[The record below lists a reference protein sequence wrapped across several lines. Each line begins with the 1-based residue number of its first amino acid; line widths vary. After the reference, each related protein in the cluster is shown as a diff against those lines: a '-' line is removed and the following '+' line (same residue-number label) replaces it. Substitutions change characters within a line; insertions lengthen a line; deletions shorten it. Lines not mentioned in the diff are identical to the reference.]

1 MANTRDFDIV
11 VYGATGFTGRLICEY
26 LNTSYGTGSGFT
38 WAIAGRNQ
46 EKLELLRDELG
57 LDKTIPLLVADTSD
71 QQALGAMVARTKVLL
86 SAVGPYQNYGS
97 DVVKACAEAGTDYL
111 DLCGE
116 PAWMK
121 EMIDAY
127 NESAKS
133 SGARIVFSCGFDSIP
148 SDLGIYCLQQAAI
161 EKFGRPMPRVK
172 GRVKAL
178 KGTASGGTVASF
190 MATMAAAKEKPEL
203 YAVLANPFALTGDF
217 TGPQQPDG
225 DKKVYDED
233 LQSWAAPFVMAT
245 INTKNVHRSNLLLDH
260 LYGKDFVYDEMR
272 VVDAP
277 DKAKETDN
285 SEELGFDV
293 SLKPGEGPSKE
304 QRESGFY
311 TIDYVGSAPNGDGLC
326 VSVTGDQDPGY
337 GSTSKMI
344 AEAAICLLQ
353 TPNSGGGCMTAAPAM
368 GARLIERLQANAGIS
383 FEVES

>member
-1 MANTRDFDIV
+1 MANTRDLDIV
-11 VYGATGFTGRLICEY
+11 VYGATGFTGRLICGH
-26 LNTSYGTGSGFT
+26 LQATYGAGSGIN

-46 EKLELLRDELG
+46 EKLERLRNELG
-57 LDKTIPLLVADTSD
+57 LDQAIPLLVADTSD
-71 QQALGAMVARTKVLL
+71 QPALSAMVARTKVLL

-116 PAWMK
+116 PTWMK
-121 EMIDAY
+121 QMMDTC
-127 NESAKS
+127 NETAKS

-148 SDLGIYCLQQAAI
+148 SDLGVYYLQQAAI
-161 EKFGRPMPRVK
+161 EKFGAPLPRVK

-190 MATMAAAKEKPEL
+190 MATMAAAEEQPEL

-217 TGPQQPDG
+217 TGPQQPAG
-225 DKKVYDED
+225 DKQIYDED
-233 LQSWAAPFVMAT
+233 LQSWAAPFIMAT

-272 VVDAP
+272 VVEDP
-277 DKAKETDN
+277 DKVKEADN
-285 SEELGFDV
+285 NEDLGFDM
-293 SLKPGEGPSKE
+293 SLKPGEGPSRE
-304 QRESGFY
+304 QREAGFY
-311 TIDYVGSAPNGDGLC
+311 TIDYIGSAPNGDSLC
-326 VSVTGDQDPGY
+326 VTVTGDQDPGY

-353 TPNSGGGCMTAAPAM
+353 TPNSGGGCMTSAPAM
-368 GARLIERLQANAGIS
+368 GMGLIERLQANAGLG
-383 FEVES
+383 FEIDS